1 MESTKRVSGS
11 AVAAGLVA
19 MTLLAAPGTAPA
31 QSKLSVGMPTNPP
44 NSIHTPVVIAQDLG
58 FYKAGGLEVEM
69 LSFEGGVYSFRAMIS
84 GDVDIAAASGAFA
97 LVARSNGAKS
107 KLIFSSSPKLESVMM
122 AQGDIKT
129 VKDLKGRK
137 IGIQEPGG
145 FAFVLSM
152 TVLGSAGL
160 KKDDVQMVSIL
171 SEDVPPLVAGQID
184 TAILHVDQEIVAKEK
199 KPSLHPLAR
208 LADVAPKQLYLAYAV
223 KEDTI
228 AKKRKALVAFTKA
241 NIQAVRTIY
250 SDRKKAEPSIRKAT
264 GLDAPVVSKALDVL
278 IKNCAWDANSGLPR
292 DMIDYT
298 VERMVKVGNID
309 KGKATTYDQAVDLS
323 VANEALKELG
333 PWKGP
338 VCAH

>member
-1 MESTKRVSGS
+1 MGRSKCSRRL
-11 AVAAGLVA
+11 AVAACLA
-19 MTLLAAPGTAPA
+19 LAALVVPELASA

-44 NSIHTPVVIAQDLG
+44 NIIHTPVFIAEDLG
-58 FYKAGGLEVEM
+58 YYKAGGVQVEM

-84 GDVDIAAASGAFA
+84 GDVDVAAASGAFA

-122 AQGDIKT
+122 AQGDIHS
-129 VKDLKGRK
+129 VKELKGRK

-160 KKDDVQMVSIL
+160 KKDDVEMVSIL
-171 SEDVPPLVAGQID
+171 SEDVPPLVVGQID
-184 TAILHVDQEIVAKEK
+184 TAILHVDQEIVAKDK

-228 AKKRKALVAFTKA
+228 AKKRKALVEFTKA
-241 NIQAVRTIY
+241 NIRAVRAIY
-250 SDRKKAEPSIRKAT
+250 GERKKVEPSIREHT
-264 GLDAPVVSKALDVL
+264 GLDAGVVSKALDIL
-278 IKNCAWDANSGLPR
+278 IGNCAWYPNSGLPR
-292 DMIDYT
+292 EMVDYT
-298 VERMVKVGNID
+298 VERMVKVGNIE
-309 KGKATTYDQAVDLS
+309 KGKATNYDQAVDLS
-323 VANEALKELG
+323 IADEALKQLG
-333 PWKGP
+333 PWKGR
-338 VCAH
+338 CAR

>member
-1 MESTKRVSGS
+1 MRTTNQG
-11 AVAAGLVA
+11 AGTALAAGLA
-19 MTLLAAPGTAPA
+19 AALLAAPLTAAA
-31 QSKLSVGMPTNPP
+31 QTKLSVGMPTNPP
-44 NSIHTPVVIAQDLG
+44 NIIHTPVLIADDLG
-58 FYKAGGLEVEM
+58 YYKADGLKVEF

-84 GDVDIAAASGAFA
+84 GDVDIAAASGSFA
-97 LVARSNGAKS
+97 LVARSNGAPS
-107 KLIFSSSPKLESVMM
+107 KLIFSSAPKLESVMM
-122 AQGDIKT
+122 AQGDIKS
-129 VKDLKGRK
+129 VKELKGRK

-160 KKDDVQMVSIL
+160 KKDDVEMVSIL

-208 LADVAPKQLYLAYAV
+208 LAEVAPKQLYLAYAV

-228 AKKRKALVAFTKA
+228 KKKRKALVAFAKD
-241 NIQAVRTIY
+241 NIRAVRMIY
-250 SDRKKAEPSIRKAT
+250 SDRKKVEPIIRKHT
-264 GLDAPVVSKALDVL
+264 GLDAEVVTKALDVL

-323 VANEALKELG
+323 LANEALKELG

>member
-1 MESTKRVSGS
+1 MESTKGVSGS

-19 MTLLAAPGTAPA
+19 MALLAAPGTAPA

-44 NSIHTPVVIAQDLG
+44 NIIHTPVVIAQDLG

-250 SDRKKAEPSIRKAT
+250 SDRNKAEPSIRKAT

-278 IKNCAWDANSGLPR
+278 IKNCAWDPNSGLPR